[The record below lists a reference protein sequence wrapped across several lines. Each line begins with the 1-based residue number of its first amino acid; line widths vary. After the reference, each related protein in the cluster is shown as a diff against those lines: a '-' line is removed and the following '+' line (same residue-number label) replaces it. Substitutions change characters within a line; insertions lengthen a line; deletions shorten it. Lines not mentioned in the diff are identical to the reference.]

1 MLYTWHSTVFESVWI
16 FQYLQCIFI
25 IDINSTCLH
34 TNHRNQRNI
43 SNLQPTSLSHPPDT
57 RSFHGNTW
65 DAAPGGRIC
74 SSRSL
79 SWFCKIHIH
88 FWIFLICFYTHW
100 FLDSENEPFKTFE
113 MRLVSGKKHLVQ
125 SIEDSSIPCLWLCTT
140 TNDAKASSIYWVC
153 SGQKKIEQVRNI
165 VRLYVVVIESS
176 VSVASPWIPVVRT
189 KPMVE
194 LLMSLESLR
203 LAMSTTRSSDL
214 QALYPWSTDVYINFV
229 CLRIIIITS
238 CCIPFRSWNWSLCS

>member
-1 MLYTWHSTVFESVWI
+1 MLYTWYSTVFESVWI
-16 FQYLQCIFI
+16 FQYLQCMFI

-34 TNHRNQRNI
+34 TNHRTSKEHLESPSNI
-43 SNLQPTSLSHPPDT
+43 SFTSTHLGRSSRRTNLLQPLPVLVLQNSHPLKAFLNIFDMFLYALVFRLWKWT
-57 RSFHGNTW
+57 FQNLW
-65 DAAPGGRIC
+65 DAFSVG
-74 SSRSL
+74 
-79 SWFCKIHIH
+79 
-88 FWIFLICFYTHW
+88 
-100 FLDSENEPFKTFE
+100 DS
-113 MRLVSGKKHLVQ
+113 HLVQ

-165 VRLYVVVIESS
+165 ARLYVIVIETS
-176 VSVASPWIPVVRT
+176 VSVASPWVPVLRT

-194 LLMSLESLR
+194 LLISLESLR

-238 CCIPFRSWNWSLCS
+238 YCVPFRSWNRSLC